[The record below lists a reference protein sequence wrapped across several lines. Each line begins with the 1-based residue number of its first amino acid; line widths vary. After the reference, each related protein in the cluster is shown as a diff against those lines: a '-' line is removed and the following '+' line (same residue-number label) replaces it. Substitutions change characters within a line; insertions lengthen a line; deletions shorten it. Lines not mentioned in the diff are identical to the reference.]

1 MPTSLPPPA
10 AVVPLESSPSFVPP
24 TSLPPGATA
33 FAQLANF
40 RDTQYIGTLGV
51 GDPPQVLSVVL
62 DTGSSNLWVY
72 SARCNASACVRR
84 RQYDAAR
91 SRAHRRLGAAADGER
106 FFIRYGSGGVAGRL
120 GVDALR
126 VGALS
131 LPEQAFGEVETVD
144 GAAFAH
150 GSYDGI
156 VGLAFPA
163 LAVPGTTPLLDSL
176 AAAGLVRRR
185 MFAFYF
191 SRGGGAEG
199 SRFMLGGVDPALA
212 ATPFHF
218 HPVRPPAAGGAATFW
233 EVRLDDV
240 WVGGAPL
247 GVCPPGGCRAAV
259 DTGTSLI
266 TGPAADV
273 ERLED
278 ALDISADCA
287 ELAAAPGGGGGGG
300 GGDRTRTL
308 AFEIDGVKYP
318 LSPREYTLALAG
330 GGSGGGGR
338 CVLGLRPL
346 DVPPPRGPLW
356 VLGDVFLRRYYSVF
370 DRDGPDGPR
379 VGLARARH
387 AGEDVAN
394 VSTMPAPARPAARPP
409 PPPPKPKPKPKPP
422 PPPRASPPPPP
433 PRAAARPLAE
443 GGGRT
448 ALVPF
453 I

>member
-1 MPTSLPPPA
+1 MPPA
-10 AVVPLESSPSFVPP
+10 
-24 TSLPPGATA
+24 SLPPGATA
-33 FAQLANF
+33 FVQLANF

-156 VGLAFPA
+156 VGLVFRRSPCRARRRSSTRWRRRGWCAAACSPSTSRA
-163 LAVPGTTPLLDSL
+163 AAAPRARASCSAASTRRSPRRPSTSTRCGRPPPAVPPHFGRCVSTTS
-176 AAAGLVRRR
+176 
-185 MFAFYF
+185 
-191 SRGGGAEG
+191 G
-199 SRFMLGGVDPALA
+199 S
-212 ATPFHF
+212 
-218 HPVRPPAAGGAATFW
+218 
-233 EVRLDDV
+233 
-240 WVGGAPL
+240 GGAPL
-247 GVCPPGGCRAAV
+247 GVPAGGCRAAV

-287 ELAAAPGGGGGGG
+287 ELAAAPGGGGG

-370 DRDGPDGPR
+370 DRDGPDGR
-379 VGLARARH
+379 ASASRARATPARTT
-387 AGEDVAN
+387 APVLNA
-394 VSTMPAPARPAARPP
+394 SAAPAPARPAARPP
-409 PPPPKPKPKPKPP
+409 PPPKPKPP
-422 PPPRASPPPPP
+422 PPPRA
-433 PRAAARPLAE
+433 RRRRRLAAARPLAE
-443 GGGRT
+443 GGGHRART
-448 ALVPF
+448 VHLGR
-453 I
+453 